1 MPRGDKVFL
10 LDGWELEIVYIW
22 QNASFGSWRPQRL
35 DDLPHRKIGRQRE
48 DTDNRKGRPMSV
60 ATNLKSD
67 PWATSAVE
75 GTLQFAERSTEKP
88 YAHVGPPPE
97 GVEPIRSDIRSL
109 TVRVENARPFA
120 DQLNLDV
127 EGVALVRRPTA
138 VRDYWDEAQTLALGH
153 PEAAA
158 LVREVTGASR
168 VVVFDHTL
176 RRRSEGAA
184 DRTTGIPRQPATR
197 VHVDQTV
204 WSGPKRVRE
213 IMGEDFQRF
222 GKRAAIINVW
232 RPIAHPA
239 RDWPLV
245 VGDARSIDADD
256 LIASDLIFPNRR
268 GEIYLLAHN
277 PRQRWLY
284 VPDLT
289 PDEALLIKCWDSD
302 PDVAR
307 FAPHS
312 AFEDATTPPGTP
324 PRQSIEFRTIAFFD

>member
-1 MPRGDKVFL
+1 
-10 LDGWELEIVYIW
+10 
-22 QNASFGSWRPQRL
+22 
-35 DDLPHRKIGRQRE
+35 
-48 DTDNRKGRPMSV
+48 MSV
-60 ATNLKSD
+60 ATNLKPD
-67 PWATSAVE
+67 HSAASTVE
-75 GTLQFAERSTEKP
+75 ATLQFIERSAEKP
-88 YAHVGPPPE
+88 YIYAGPPPE
-97 GVEPIRSDIRSL
+97 GVEPTRGDYRPRP
-109 TVRVENARPFA
+109 VRIENARPFA
-120 DQLNLDV
+120 DRLDLDI
-127 EGVALVRRPTA
+127 EGVALARRPTA

-158 LVREVTGASR
+158 LVKEVTGASR

-176 RRRSEGAA
+176 RRRSDGAA
-184 DRTTGIPRQPATR
+184 DRTVGVPRQPATR

-204 WSGPKRVRE
+204 WSGPKRVGE
-213 IMGEDFQRF
+213 IMGQDFHAL

-232 RPIAHPA
+232 RPIAYPA

-245 VGDARSIDADD
+245 IGDARSIDADD
-256 LIASDLIFPNRR
+256 LIASDLIFPHRR
-268 GEIYLLAHN
+268 GETYALAYD

-284 VPDLT
+284 VPDLA

-312 AFEDATTPPGTP
+312 AFEDPSTPPGTP